1 MKYYNTMLGVKKLLF
16 TMIALSTL
24 GTTIAQDQNSSP
36 YTRYGLGQLSSTTNS
51 AFVGIGSAGVSIL
64 DENILNYNNPATYG
78 SAKRYKPIFNIEI
91 SGKNSNL
98 RTTESSY
105 SKTTV
110 GLKNFSLLLPVSKK
124 TGIAFGMTP
133 YSTTGYDVT
142 SIEGDSIAY
151 NYRGFGS
158 INKFFI
164 GAGQQ
169 IFNRGDTVKLSV
181 GANVNFL
188 FGTLERNRTVE
199 FRDNSFFNTRI
210 VDKSILRGTTLDAA
224 IHYYQKIDK
233 NWAYQ
238 FGAKLDLGRD
248 VTGFQDFYAYNYKLS
263 GTSETSKDTVSQ
275 FTDSEGYFTLPSGT
289 SFGLSLIYKEKWTF
303 SGQYQFLNWQ
313 DYKESFNGVEDLA
326 EEMVQQ
332 SRVSIGMQYKPI
344 TDDEALAI
352 NAGTLKRA
360 SYQVGGHFGNSPY
373 FLEGTHLKDYGISF
387 GVQLPLVNSGSYS
400 MMNLGV
406 DLGKMGT
413 TENGLIEDN
422 YIKFNIGFSL
432 TPGGYDRWFYKRK
445 YN

>member
-1 MKYYNTMLGVKKLLF
+1 MLGVKKLLF
-16 TMIALSTL
+16 TMIGLGTLST
-24 GTTIAQDQNSSP
+24 ISAQDQNSSP

-51 AFVGIGSAGVSIL
+51 AFVGMGGAGVSIL

-78 SAKRYKPIFNIEI
+78 SAKKYKPIFNIEI
-91 SGKNSNL
+91 TGKYSSLNTSS
-98 RTTESSY
+98 SSY
-105 SKTTV
+105 SKTTA
-110 GLKNFSLLLPVSKK
+110 GLKNFALLLPVSKK
-124 TGIAFGMTP
+124 TGIAFGLTP

-151 NYRGFGS
+151 NYKGFGS
-158 INKFFI
+158 INKFFL

-169 IFNRGDTVKLSV
+169 IFNRGDSVKLSV

-188 FGTLERNRTVE
+188 FGTLERNITVE
-199 FRDNSFFNTRI
+199 FSVNSYFNTRI
-210 VDKSILRGTTLDAA
+210 VDKSILRGTTFDAA
-224 IHYYQKIDK
+224 LHYYQKINNK
-233 NWAYQ
+233 WAYQ

-248 VTGFQDFYAYNYKLS
+248 VTGYQDFYAYNYKLAS
-263 GTSETSKDTVSQ
+263 SVETSKDTVSQ
-275 FTDSEGYFTLPSGT
+275 FTDSEGYFSLPSGT

-313 DYKESFNGVEDLA
+313 DYKESFNGIENL
-326 EEMVQQ
+326 EEELVQQ
-332 SRVSIGMQYKPI
+332 TRVSLGMQYKPR
-344 TDDEALAI
+344 TDKEALAI

-360 SYQVGGHFGNSPY
+360 SYQLGGHFGKSPY

-387 GVQLPLVNSGSYS
+387 GVQLPLVNSGSFS

-413 TENGLIEDN
+413 TDNGLIEDN

-432 TPGGYDRWFYKRK
+432 SPGGYDRWFYKRK